1 MINFHFM
8 KNKNSTIQVLD
19 RAMALVNA
27 LACAPGALSLSR
39 LAADVELHPASAH
52 RILGALIAHGL
63 VEKTGAGTYDLGVH
77 WLEISNRLRA
87 RLNIRQVA
95 MPHMQKL
102 AEATGETVNLIV
114 RRGDE
119 AVYIE
124 RVSGGQTMIQIVQV
138 VGAHAPLH
146 VTAAGKI
153 FLAEDSAIGVR
164 GYIERTGLPAYTP
177 HTLTTAQRLAAELDA
192 IRREGLAYDR
202 EEAELGVACL
212 GAPIRDAEGRLVAG
226 LSISAPAERHKPTW
240 AAALKDAA
248 ARIGAALGYRGAT
261 RRTPAPISRTA
272 ATTRNRAP

>member
-1 MINFHFM
+1 
-8 KNKNSTIQVLD
+8 
-19 RAMALVNA
+19 MALVDL
-27 LACAPGALSLSR
+27 LASAPGPLTLSR
-39 LAADVELHPASAH
+39 LAAEAGLHTASAH
-52 RILGALIAHGL
+52 RILGALMAHGL

-77 WLEISNRLRA
+77 WLEIGNRLRA

-95 MPHMQKL
+95 VPHMQKL

-124 RVSGGQTMIQIVQV
+124 RVSGGQTMIRVVQV

-153 FLAEDSAIGVR
+153 FLAEDSGSGVR
-164 GYIERTGLPAYTP
+164 GYIERTGLPAYTV
-177 HTLTTAQRLAAELDA
+177 HTLTTAKRLATELEA
-192 IRREGLAYDR
+192 IRRNGLAYDR

-226 LSISAPAERHKPTW
+226 LSVSAPAERLKPAWGT
-240 AAALKDAA
+240 ALKTAA
-248 ARIGAALGYRGAT
+248 ARIGAALGYA
-261 RRTPAPISRTA
+261 
-272 ATTRNRAP
+272 RAQASEESVAGR